1 MRRVRWMSETSISFK
16 NPKVVTFKVEQD
28 LLELLDRYALK
39 YGLNRSEAIRKAI
52 EKAIQEELSKE
63 TVPLARVEKI
73 KM

>member
-1 MRRVRWMSETSISFK
+1 MSETSISFK